1 MTAVSLS
8 MQWLTHPFEHIAL
21 HHILLKLHL
30 RWKSWLRS
38 TWTVTFTLTPTLSMT
53 LWLFNNLLTI
63 CNSHGQVSLGDDEQ
77 PRSKSGHGDVPSES
91 MSTGWWF
98 GTCFYFPFHIWAVI
112 LPIDELIFFKISYFS
127 RWLLHHQPVKVCQSW
142 VLNFRNVG
150 LTMTK
155 KLGWTIKHGCLT
167 WVDQQ
172 IVEDVKTNV
181 NVQTD
186 MSVLM
191 EIWDKHRYVF

>member
-1 MTAVSLS
+1 MFHVPSGKHTKNDGKS
-8 MQWLTHPFEHIAL
+8 PFGMG
-21 HHILLKLHL
+21 
-30 RWKSWLRS
+30 KS
-38 TWTVTFTLTPTLSMT
+38 TFTSTRPG
-53 LWLFNNLLTI
+53 
-63 CNSHGQVSLGDDEQ
+63 HGGASRQAPGASAKTNRRVSLGDDEQ

-98 GTCFYFPFHIWAVI
+98 GTCFYFPFHIWDVI

-155 KLGWTIKHGCLT
+155 KLG
-167 WVDQQ
+167 
-172 IVEDVKTNV
+172 
-181 NVQTD
+181 
-186 MSVLM
+186 
-191 EIWDKHRYVF
+191 